1 MPTPSI
7 PFELWFVPFVTSPN
21 ARIRSILFPMGLDH
35 VLLDFLAR
43 TATGAASVLLVILFV
58 GISIPRRA
66 PITVRRNLR

>member
-1 MPTPSI
+1 
-7 PFELWFVPFVTSPN
+7 
-21 ARIRSILFPMGLDH
+21 MGLDH